1 MMERKIDLY
10 NSELS
15 IAKELGDK
23 AAEGRSYLNLAI
35 AYQSL
40 GDFNQAIDYH
50 KQRLSIA
57 KELGQKDGEG
67 RAYCNLGNAYY
78 SLGDFKQATDYYK
91 QDLNIAKELEDRT
104 GEGRAYR
111 QLGIAY
117 QSLGDI
123 KQAIDCHNQSLRI
136 AKELGSRV
144 VEGVAYGNLGKAYDG
159 LGDFKQAIDYHKKD
173 LTIAKEFG
181 MRDVEGRAYDRL
193 GIAYQN
199 LGDFK
204 QAIDYQQQRLSITK
218 ELGQRDGE
226 GRAYDNLGVAY
237 QSLGD
242 FKQAIDYHRQHL
254 SIAKERGNKSGEGR
268 AYNNLGVAYD
278 SLGDFKN
285 AIDYYKQDLSISKE
299 TKDSFSEGRAY
310 CNLGNAYDSLGDSK
324 QAIDCH
330 MRHLSTAKDLGRKD
344 SESRAYNNLGN
355 AYQRLGDFEQAIDYH
370 KQSLGIAKE
379 LGQRVGEG
387 RSYGNL
393 GNGYQILGDFK
404 QAIDYHKKSLSIA
417 KELKDRAGEGSAYGN
432 LGNAYWGL
440 GDFKQAIDY
449 HKQHLSFAK
458 ELGQREKEGFA
469 YYSLGCDMEFSGAL
483 HEALDYYQSSVKVY
497 NEVRSLLQ
505 SEDTWKI
512 TFRNACQHAYTALWS
527 TLLLLEKPDE
537 ALCVAEQGRAQALMD
552 LLKLQYDA
560 ELLTSG
566 TIQPTVTI
574 SDISNNRSTQIVFL
588 ALKGKTINLWVL
600 CKGKSA
606 QFRQK
611 RVESEE
617 AATFLERLRKDV
629 FKQHQ
634 IGVRVTCEN
643 RSLDEL
649 RDNLPPSEEVVQ
661 ETGRTDSKNDSLR
674 LFYDY
679 TIGPIADVLEGD
691 ELIIVPDGPLCLV
704 PYAAFLDDESRYL
717 SESIR
722 VRICPSLTS
731 LKLITDCAQEYHK
744 TSGALLV
751 GDPCLE
757 EVVNKRGKPILSPLP
772 FAKKEVE
779 TIGDMLDIPALTG
792 RDATK
797 DEVLRRIGSVAL
809 VHIAAHGDMEAGEI
823 ALAPNPSRT
832 SKIPVKKDYMLKLS
846 DVQTAKMHA
855 KLVVLSCCHSAQ
867 GKVTPE
873 GVVGIGRA
881 FLAAGARSVLVALWA
896 IDDEATMEFMKSFYT
911 HLKDGNSA
919 SVALNR
925 SMKCLRESEKFGA
938 VKYWAPFLG

>member
-1 MMERKIDLY
+1 MERKIDLY

-278 SLGDFKN
+278 S
-285 AIDYYKQDLSISKE
+285 
-299 TKDSFSEGRAY
+299 
-310 CNLGNAYDSLGDSK
+310 
-324 QAIDCH
+324 
-330 MRHLSTAKDLGRKD
+330 
-344 SESRAYNNLGN
+344 
-355 AYQRLGDFEQAIDYH
+355 LGDFEQAIDYH

-938 VKYWAPFLG
+938 VKYWAPFVLIARLRATLALFPSLRCA